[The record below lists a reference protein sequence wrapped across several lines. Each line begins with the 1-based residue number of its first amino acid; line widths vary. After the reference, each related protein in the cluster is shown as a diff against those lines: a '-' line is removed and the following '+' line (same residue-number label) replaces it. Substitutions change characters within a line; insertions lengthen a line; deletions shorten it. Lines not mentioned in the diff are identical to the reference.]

1 MKSKNIVFVS
11 LLLLIFFNSVASIQ
25 ESNYDD
31 YIHSFEELQDLMN
44 TPRFAEYM
52 EERERDEV
60 ELQGL
65 FSGEECLMPKSDAI
79 NTLKNSYG
87 VSNSNPDN
95 NLRFILGKLVV
106 ELECKNIA
114 TEERTT
120 TLKNLR
126 LYCGDS
132 LCDDESKVREEHPLF
147 LSALDQ
153 AFTIVGTENDKY
165 SSCLAFIMSFFQNSN
180 ECPTVNSK
188 NLCFY
193 SKYIRV
199 GYYGST
205 SDTLA
210 DSKCGIEGVQNV
222 IQTGTLLI
230 DNIINFGASRS
241 YHGMAK
247 ALQNRGYSFG
257 FSLGALPNDFRRY
270 LSTNNFATKVFR
282 YLIESFYENTGKPV
296 IIIAHSFGN
305 LIT

>member
-95 NLRFILGKLVV
+95 NLRFILGKCNPVLLIPGIYATKLVV

-165 SSCLAFIMSFFQNSN
+165 SSCLAFIMSFFQNPN

-241 YHGMAK
+241 FYPTILEDIYPLII
-247 ALQNRGYSFG
+247 LQ
-257 FSLGALPNDFRRY
+257 PKY
-270 LSTNNFATKVFR
+270 LKVK
-282 YLIESFYENTGKPV
+282 LIDYMQIQESQ
-296 IIIAHSFGN
+296 
-305 LIT
+305 